1 MYKKIL
7 IPIDGSKPSDKA
19 LEHIINLL
27 QQCKK
32 DDYDNEVIILHVI
45 PDFPTPIEFEKPM
58 RSNKTGEMISLSDYI
73 EEMDSIILLKS
84 KEMVYDREKKFESS
98 GLFIKTDVIVEG
110 NGSIANNIIEYANKE
125 KVDMIAIGNVG
136 LGGINKYK
144 ALGSVSR
151 RVSEMSKCPVLIVH

>member
-27 QQCKK
+27 QHCKK

-58 RSNKTGEMISLSDYI
+58 RSQTGEMISLSDYI
-73 EEMDSIILLKS
+73 DEMNSIILLKS
-84 KEMVYDREKKFESS
+84 MEMVSDREKKFESS
-98 GLFIKTDVIVEG
+98 GLSIKADVIVED

-144 ALGSVSR
+144 ALGSISR
-151 RVSEMSKCPVLIVH
+151 SVSEMAKCPVLIVH